1 MEIRGMIFLACPP
14 VYTLPGTWNDP
25 DKIAKCNET
34 LIPHLTLNPNYTFG
48 ISIAVITILLAGYG
62 VYKGFFA
69 NKGLTV
75 LGMIMKIDTQGM
87 SYGTGKGNGKSI
99 EEQRAALPDVEPKK
113 INLISD
119 ALKDELKQLINE
131 VLDERKYIIMQE
143 ERND

>member
-1 MEIRGMIFLACPP
+1 
-14 VYTLPGTWNDP
+14 
-25 DKIAKCNET
+25 
-34 LIPHLTLNPNYTFG
+34 
-48 ISIAVITILLAGYG
+48 
-62 VYKGFFA
+62 
-69 NKGLTV
+69 
-75 LGMIMKIDTQGM
+75 MIMKIDTQGM
-87 SYGTGKGNGKSI
+87 SYGTGKSNGKSI

>member
-1 MEIRGMIFLACPP
+1 
-14 VYTLPGTWNDP
+14 
-25 DKIAKCNET
+25 
-34 LIPHLTLNPNYTFG
+34 
-48 ISIAVITILLAGYG
+48 
-62 VYKGFFA
+62 
-69 NKGLTV
+69 
-75 LGMIMKIDTQGM
+75 MKIDTQGM
-87 SYGTGKGNGKSI
+87 SYGTGKSNGKSI